1 MSQGGDIVNNNG
13 TSGESIYGKFFEDE
27 NFELEVTNIII
38 KKKFLIHYS
47 QILLNISLAY
57 RGCIEYGQFWKKKY
71 E

>member
-38 KKKFLIHYS
+38 KKNI
-47 QILLNISLAY
+47 LNIFS
-57 RGCIEYGQFWKKKY
+57 KPTKY
-71 E
+71 FISIPRVH